1 MEIQTFKMRGNNES
15 DFGCIWQA
23 KKSFKRSCRNRRWSS
38 PATESPIYL
47 TWRHS
52 QNKPHKIIPKVY
64 CILYFI
70 SFIRS
75 CHILQFENPVFKFNP
90 LPMHKSMSSNQAFDG
105 RLMNIRS
112 VLRDLI
118 KTTNAMRFQIMQIK
132 FWQYSRGH
140 RTIFP
145 FIHFLFGLHS
155 WLFRHL

>member
-75 CHILQFENPVFKFNP
+75 CHILQFENPVFKFTAYAQIYII
-90 LPMHKSMSSNQAFDG
+90 KSG
-105 RLMNIRS
+105 
-112 VLRDLI
+112 LRR
-118 KTTNAMRFQIMQIK
+118 TTNEYPFRPWRPDLNHECHAISNYANKILAIFQRSSDH
-132 FWQYSRGH
+132 FPVYS
-140 RTIFP
+140 
-145 FIHFLFGLHS
+145 LFV
-155 WLFRHL
+155 WVTFMTF